1 MQCVRSSGVNEDGF
15 SVGIQTVHKSSLG
28 GVPVLQHPISE
39 NLVVESRGRGRS
51 RHHLRFVQIEVGVRP
66 GHGGGFATVAEILHF
81 HAFGAIQFMS
91 PSSIQI
97 QFLGDPETI
106 DSIFIT
112 NDVSVVVNH
121 NGVAIVGHIRKS
133 VRIMNDSPF
142 VHVVCHI
149 HILDIGGGDG
159 LLGEGGDFREI
170 AILISGIEIPTA
182 ELIQVALAGGGADF
196 ATVADTEVHGLGG
209 ITPVQTRI
217 CASLRVQE
225 NAVLYLAPPGI
236 HHKVAHRHLIKLVS
250 SGASIVHIPTVEHKP
265 LLC

>member
-1 MQCVRSSGVNEDGF
+1 MD
-15 SVGIQTVHKSSLG
+15 
-28 GVPVLQHPISE
+28 
-39 NLVVESRGRGRS
+39 SRGRGRS
-51 RHHLRFVQIEVGVRP
+51 RHHLRFVQIEVGVRL
-66 GHGGGFATVAEILHF
+66 GHGGGFASVADILHF
-81 HAFGAIQFMS
+81 HTFGAIQFMS

-182 ELIQVALAGGGADF
+182 ELIQVALASGGADLV
-196 ATVADTEVHGLGG
+196 AVADTEVHGLGG

-250 SGASIVHIPTVEHKP
+250 SGASFVHIPTVEHKP